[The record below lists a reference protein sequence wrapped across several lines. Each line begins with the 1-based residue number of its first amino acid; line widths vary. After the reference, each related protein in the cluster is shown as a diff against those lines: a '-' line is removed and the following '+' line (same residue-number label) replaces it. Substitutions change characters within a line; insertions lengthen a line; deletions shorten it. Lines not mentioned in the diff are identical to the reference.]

1 MLFKL
6 RQDFV
11 ISKLV
16 RKQRMVIHTD
26 FINFAV
32 QTHQKYTT
40 DSSKVIVTF
49 SFRHVPCR
57 FCFFLLFKSLP

>member
-16 RKQRMVIHTD
+16 RKLRMVINTD

-32 QTHQKYTT
+32 
-40 DSSKVIVTF
+40 
-49 SFRHVPCR
+49 
-57 FCFFLLFKSLP
+57 